1 MFVFRGKNDG
11 TGWVNGSLVKCSE
24 THSFIVG
31 HFNRGDYDA
40 NEDIYKNGQSVAHKV
55 KNETVGMKS
64 PFKDIKG
71 NEIYQHDIIQ
81 MNGNPK
87 DLGVVRYCDFVVID
101 MDSEAPIEHVFGW
114 NYAPIY
120 TDELSACAPFCYPM
134 TITDFWVQDSAM
146 EVIGNTTDNPEY
158 KIVSE
163 ALERSDT

>member
-1 MFVFRGKNDG
+1 MFEFRGKNYG
-11 TGWVNGSLVKCSE
+11 AGWVTGSLVECSE
-24 THSFIVG
+24 KHSFIIG
-31 HFNRGDYDA
+31 YFDRGEYDA
-40 NEDIYKNGQSVAHKV
+40 NEDLYKNGRSVARKV
-55 KNETVGMKS
+55 KKETVGLKS
-64 PFKDIKG
+64 PFADIHGKPM
-71 NEIYQHDIIQ
+71 YQNDIIR

-87 DLGVVRYCDFVVID
+87 DLAVVRYCDFVVID

-114 NYAPIY
+114 NYAAIY

-158 KIVSE
+158 KVVDG